1 MEPDLRKWNK
11 PKKYCLALK
20 CFPEILFP
28 SYKVKSVT
36 WISKRYLA
44 SEITAQIKSPKLWI
58 NLGDP
63 DKMPCSVS
71 GGGQTGSPGLLV
83 VTRTDLD
90 TSPRCHQGSRRWS
103 PGQQT
108 DREFFRLSNRL
119 QDNRKVGILSKVH
132 LRRNNTYFVFQ
143 YSSTYSFLDNSF
155 NQNNNMTFTR

>member
-11 PKKYCLALK
+11 PRKYCLALK
-20 CFPEILFP
+20 CCPEILFP
-28 SYKVKSVT
+28 
-36 WISKRYLA
+36 
-44 SEITAQIKSPKLWI
+44 IKLNQWPESLKDARQVRSLHRL
-58 NLGDP
+58 NVP
-63 DKMPCSVS
+63 DLQSLDKPDIMPCSVT

-119 QDNRKVGILSKVH
+119 QDNRKVGILSRVH